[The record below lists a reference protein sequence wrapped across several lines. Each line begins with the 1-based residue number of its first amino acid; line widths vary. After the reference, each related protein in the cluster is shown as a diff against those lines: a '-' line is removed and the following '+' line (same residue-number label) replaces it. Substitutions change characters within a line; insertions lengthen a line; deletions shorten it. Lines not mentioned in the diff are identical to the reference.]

1 MVVAAAVGEAAE
13 AEAADVA
20 AAAMEEEEGGEE
32 EEAEA
37 EAARLMVAG
46 PVACQA
52 ERAVAAEAAEGTVM
66 AIDMMG
72 VMLLVHL
79 AAAAATESKR
89 AASIAASCYKYPSPH
104 QRGICGRD
112 HHQNK

>member
-1 MVVAAAVGEAAE
+1 
-13 AEAADVA
+13 
-20 AAAMEEEEGGEE
+20 
-32 EEAEA
+32 
-37 EAARLMVAG
+37 
-46 PVACQA
+46 
-52 ERAVAAEAAEGTVM
+52 M

>member
-1 MVVAAAVGEAAE
+1 MELTNARSYGGVVAVGEAAE

-52 ERAVAAEAAEGTVM
+52 ERAVAAEAAVRE
-66 AIDMMG
+66 
-72 VMLLVHL
+72 
-79 AAAAATESKR
+79 
-89 AASIAASCYKYPSPH
+89 
-104 QRGICGRD
+104 Q
-112 HHQNK
+112 

>member
-1 MVVAAAVGEAAE
+1 MELTNARSYGGVVAAAVGEAAE

-52 ERAVAAEAAEGTVM
+52 ERAVAAEAAVRE
-66 AIDMMG
+66 
-72 VMLLVHL
+72 
-79 AAAAATESKR
+79 
-89 AASIAASCYKYPSPH
+89 
-104 QRGICGRD
+104 Q
-112 HHQNK
+112 